1 MATAKKD
8 AFYWRAFVTFY
19 VVLSFLVIAATGV
32 ILYIAPPGRV
42 ANWSEWT
49 LGGLRK
55 NQWQAVHTVFS
66 FLFVAAASFHLYFN
80 WRVIVAY
87 VKSKLG
93 EGVKRGRELALASGS
108 AVTVLAMTVT
118 ALPPFGT
125 IMTLGEE
132 AKNSWSNPATEP
144 PVPHAEMWTLA
155 KYAEATKMPVEQA
168 MANLNEAGMPV
179 GGADTTL
186 SAVAAVYRVTPKEVY
201 QKALGTAKAA
211 PAPVTEG
218 GGYGQRTV
226 QEVAEQLHVPL
237 EHALD
242 RLREAGV
249 KNAAGDANIR
259 TLATSNGKRPFELV
273 QILQAQ

>member
-8 AFYWRAFVTFY
+8 GFYWRAFVTFY
-19 VVLSFLVIAATGV
+19 VVFSFLVIAGTGLV
-32 ILYIAPPGRV
+32 LYIAPPGRV

-66 FLFVAAASFHLYFN
+66 FLFVLAASFHLYFN

-87 VKSKLG
+87 IKSKLG
-93 EGVKRGRELALASGS
+93 EGVRRGRELALASGM
-108 AVTVLAMTVT
+108 AAAILGMTVA

-144 PVPHAEMWTLA
+144 PVPHAEMWTLV
-155 KYAEATKMPVEQA
+155 KFAEATKVTVEQA
-168 MANLNEAGMPV
+168 MANLKQAGIPV
-179 GGADTTL
+179 ADADTTL
-186 SAVAAVYRVTPKEVY
+186 SAVAAAYRVTPREVY

-211 PAPVTEG
+211 STPLTEG
-218 GGYGQRTV
+218 GGFGQKTV
-226 QEVAEQLHVPL
+226 QEVAEQMHLPL
-237 EHALD
+237 ETALD
-242 RLREAGV
+242 RLRQAGV
-249 KNAAGDANIR
+249 KDAAGDANIR